1 MFWPFLQGTSISP
14 TKALLKMTFLLPRWD
29 MLVSRT
35 LSNGKS
41 TTKHM
46 RGNVFLLSA
55 IFTIDGHISL
65 HGGFES

>member
-1 MFWPFLQGTSISP
+1 
-14 TKALLKMTFLLPRWD
+14 